1 MNIQTV
7 IKTLF
12 KSVALPTLMLGTL
25 ASPAVA
31 AVEQASA
38 PANMVVYIA
47 PAQYEHPIKLWHF
60 YYSYWFEQGP
70 VAEVVAEDVF
80 GSEYGHVAMC
90 TSNEAG
96 NTLVWLKPSMFYN
109 PHMTTY
115 YGTVTASVYS
125 GSGKPLGTFVG
136 ESQKNGFLDVATN
149 DQIKAT
155 YKLAMQ
161 DLAAKMNANPAFQ
174 QLVKQGIPD
183 TETRSPCTMVTML
196 PSTK

>member
-1 MNIQTV
+1 MNIQAL
-7 IKTLF
+7 IKTF
-12 KSVALPTLMLGTL
+12 SKSVALSTLMLGTL
-25 ASPAVA
+25 TSTAIA
-31 AVEQASA
+31 AVEQAVT

-70 VAEVVAEDVF
+70 LAEAAAEDVLS
-80 GSEYGHVAMC
+80 SEYGHVAMC

-109 PHMTTY
+109 PHMSTY
-115 YGTVTASVYS
+115 YGTVTATVFS

-136 ESQKNGFLDVATN
+136 ESQKNGFLDVATS

-155 YKLAMQ
+155 YKLALQ
-161 DLAAKMNANPAFQ
+161 DLTTKMNANPAFQ

-196 PSTK
+196 PSAK

>member
-1 MNIQTV
+1 MNTQTV
-7 IKTLF
+7 IKTLL
-12 KSVALPTLMLGTL
+12 KSVALPALMLGTL
-25 ASPAVA
+25 TAPAIA
-31 AVEQASA
+31 AVEQVAS
-38 PANMVVYIA
+38 PANIVVYIA

-70 VAEVVAEDVF
+70 VAEAVAKDVF

-115 YGTVTASVYS
+115 YGTVTASVFS

-136 ESQKNGFLDVATN
+136 ESQKNGFLDVATSE
-149 DQIKAT
+149 QIKAT
-155 YKLAMQ
+155 YKLALQ
-161 DLAAKMNANPAFQ
+161 DLMTKMNANPAFQ
-174 QLVKQGIPD
+174 LLVKQGIPD